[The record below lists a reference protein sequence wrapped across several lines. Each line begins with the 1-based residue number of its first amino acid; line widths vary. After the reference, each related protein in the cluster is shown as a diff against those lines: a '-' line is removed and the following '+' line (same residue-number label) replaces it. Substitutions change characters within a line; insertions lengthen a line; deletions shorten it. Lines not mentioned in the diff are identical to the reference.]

1 MKTIKTI
8 TTAVEEDQLLKKID
22 NNYNAY
28 IKRGVEYIKDNDVND
43 CYYLI
48 KSSEPVIP
56 SENAVVDYFVSK
68 LGSSDNKIILKKD
81 CSNCKN
87 YNLEKKECNVGLK
100 PEYKY
105 GKLICQSYIQR
116 LQNTSMFNSDNNR
129 KPCGYYIGK
138 YGVDYSVYLAH
149 QTLLWKR
156 MKIDLPIIVLI
167 TVIINFFVMY
177 LFIKKIDNKIFDYK
191 KEAYIEAVRDYNK
204 GTLKAKLIKNAD
216 GTTSWIYI
224 EDND

>member
-1 MKTIKTI
+1 MKTIKTSI
-8 TTAVEEDQLLKKID
+8 AEDQLLDKISDDYNSYVKEGVTYVKTNGATD
-22 NNYNAY
+22 N
-28 IKRGVEYIKDNDVND
+28 
-43 CYYLI
+43 YYLI
-48 KSSEPVIP
+48 KSSKDRISIKDAE
-56 SENAVVDYFVSK
+56 VDYYINK
-68 LGSSDNKIILKKD
+68 LYGSNKMFLKKD

-87 YNLEKKECNVGLK
+87 YNLEKKECNIGLN

-105 GKLICQSYIQR
+105 GKLACESYIQR

-129 KPCGYYIGK
+129 KPCEYYIGK
-138 YGVDYSVYLAH
+138 YGVDYNVYLAH

-191 KEAYIEAVRDYNK
+191 KEAYIEAVKDYNK